1 MDNLIVI
8 VLVVVIVG
16 LAGLYVYRAKK
27 RGTKCIGCPG
37 GCGGNCS
44 GCACKGETE

>member
-1 MDNLIVI
+1 MADLIVI
-8 VLVVVIVG
+8 GIVAVIVG

-37 GCGGNCS
+37 GCGGSCNGCPCS
-44 GCACKGETE
+44 GKSE